1 MQATIMRQS
10 RAPLSQLAN
19 QLSPRVER
27 LVEDRTGLPG
37 MYAYD
42 LRWAA
47 PVPSGPLNDGP
58 PPPAVSDSLP
68 TSIFS
73 AIQEQLG
80 LKLEPTRTL
89 AEFLVIDHI
98 ERPAPN

>member
-1 MQATIMRQS
+1 VIRQT

-19 QLSPRVER
+19 QLSARVER
-27 LVEDRTGLPG
+27 PAEDRTGLTG

-47 PVPSGPLNDGP
+47 PPVSSSATDSLPSAAVP
-58 PPPAVSDSLP
+58 DSLP
-68 TSIFS
+68 TSIFT

-80 LKLEPTRTL
+80 LKLEPTKTV

-98 ERPAPN
+98 ERPTPN